1 MGALFVARG
10 AGACLFGCCF
20 GVFRECVECRAGPV
34 LKSFHTYSDVFTLH
48 RKSDRDNNNPH
59 DDVLAPRSTKQR
71 NLVELYLP
79 NVLTHPGI
87 LHAFS
92 FWLLVLHAF
101 PHEKP

>member
-1 MGALFVARG
+1 MSSASEEKRDESFVGALAT
-10 AGACLFGCCF
+10 ALD
-20 GVFRECVECRAGPV
+20 
-34 LKSFHTYSDVFTLH
+34 HTYSDVFTAKFSREDTLH